1 MQTRPSG
8 PHHLGTLPF
17 QDYGKPAVH
26 AVLQGEVRHNTP
38 VLSPGGGQH
47 VAQHKDAAQSPAG
60 EVTGEGI
67 TTAVGHCAA
76 LRPARR
82 APAQSVSS
90 RSCAKVLPAML
101 PWTHSCP

>member
-1 MQTRPSG
+1 
-8 PHHLGTLPF
+8 
-17 QDYGKPAVH
+17 
-26 AVLQGEVRHNTP
+26 
-38 VLSPGGGQH
+38 
-47 VAQHKDAAQSPAG
+47 
-60 EVTGEGI
+60 
-67 TTAVGHCAA
+67 